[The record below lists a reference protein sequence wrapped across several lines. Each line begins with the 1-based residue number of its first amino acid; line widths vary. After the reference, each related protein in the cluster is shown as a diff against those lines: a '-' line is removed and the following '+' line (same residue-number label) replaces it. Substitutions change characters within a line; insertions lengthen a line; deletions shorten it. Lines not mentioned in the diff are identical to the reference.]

1 MHFVP
6 GYSMMAATATTFM
19 LSMIFLLLS
28 GQSKKQY
35 MRFWG
40 LSWLVYSAM
49 FLLDFCHLNWNFV
62 YLGYVMLRQM
72 LALLGSYTFLL
83 GTHHFFQIK
92 CPAALGFCNTG
103 SPPISRPLPNR
114 CPTPSSPCVCLPR
127 SEHGEFSE
135 LSEACG
141 FISIA
146 RYSFA
151 CSPAAPTP
159 ALAIAHK

>member
-92 CPAALGFCNTG
+92 CPAVLGFAAI
-103 SPPISRPLPNR
+103 IS
-114 CPTPSSPCVCLPR
+114 T
-127 SEHGEFSE
+127 
-135 LSEACG
+135 
-141 FISIA
+141 ISMIL
-146 RYSFA
+146 Y
-151 CSPAAPTP
+151 PASYPV
-159 ALAIAHK
+159 

>member
-72 LALLGSYTFLL
+72 LALLGSNVRQHWALL
-83 GTHHFFQIK
+83 R
-92 CPAALGFCNTG
+92 
-103 SPPISRPLPNR
+103 SSRPFPWFFIQRSLR
-114 CPTPSSPCVCLPR
+114 CIP
-127 SEHGEFSE
+127 
-135 LSEACG
+135 
-141 FISIA
+141 
-146 RYSFA
+146 
-151 CSPAAPTP
+151 
-159 ALAIAHK
+159 